1 MQYLWNTFLY
11 EPLHNALIFL
21 IGIVPGGDVGVAVI
35 LLTII
40 VKLILF
46 PLSQKSVRSQIAMK
60 MIEPDI
66 AKIKEQYKDDKQEQ
80 AKKTFE
86 LYKEKKVNPFSG
98 CVVLLIQLPIIFALY
113 YVFLHGLDVAGA
125 KMYSFIQAPD
135 VVNTNFLGILD
146 VTGKSLVL
154 AVLTGLSQFFQMKL
168 SVPPV
173 SATPATG
180 EKSFMTDFSKSMN
193 FQMKYILP
201 IFIAFVSYSISAAVA
216 LYWFTSNLFA
226 IGQELYVRNKVKKEG
241 I

>member
-11 EPLHNALIFL
+11 EPLHNALVFL

-35 LLTII
+35 ILTVV
-40 VKLILF
+40 VKLVLF
-46 PLSQKSVRSQIAMK
+46 PLSQKSIRSQIAMK
-60 MIEPDI
+60 LIEPDI
-66 AKIKEQYKDDKQEQ
+66 AKIKADYPDKQEQ

-98 CVVLLIQLPIIFALY
+98 CLVVLIQLPIIFALY
-113 YVFLHGLDVAGA
+113 YVFFKGLDIGA
-125 KMYSFIQAPD
+125 AKLYSFVPMPD

-146 VTGKSLVL
+146 VTSKSIVL
-154 AVLTGLSQFFQMKL
+154 AILTGISQFFQMKL
-168 SVPPV
+168 SVP
-173 SATPATG
+173 ATPPSVPG
-180 EKSFMTDFSKSMN
+180 EKSFATDFAKSMN

-201 IFIAFVSYSISAAVA
+201 VFIAFVSYSISAAIA